1 MTNSPVLSDWQW
13 QEWQGR
19 SYLTCSLLQEW
30 QHGFFTQDFYPDVPE
45 ALVAVLQPQSTV
57 FRVKQVHGDRLLTP
71 TEIQQVRSTGEN
83 EESWP
88 AADGIISDQSQQAV
102 WVASADCTP
111 VLVGDRVTGRVS
123 AIHAGWRG
131 TAQKIVPK
139 AIQRFLAL
147 GSQLSHLRIAMGPAI
162 AGSVYQVDQDVAAE
176 VGASLFPDVPKPP
189 TEILEILANLTEP
202 PILSDPEA
210 GKVRLDVRRINALQ
224 LDQLDLQPDQ
234 IAIAPYCTYQM
245 SEHFFSYRRTHEKK
259 VQWSGIIS
267 GQGK

>member
-102 WVASADCTP
+102 WVASAD
-111 VLVGDRVTGRVS
+111 
-123 AIHAGWRG
+123 
-131 TAQKIVPK
+131 
-139 AIQRFLAL
+139 
-147 GSQLSHLRIAMGPAI
+147 
-162 AGSVYQVDQDVAAE
+162 
-176 VGASLFPDVPKPP
+176 
-189 TEILEILANLTEP
+189 
-202 PILSDPEA
+202 
-210 GKVRLDVRRINALQ
+210 
-224 LDQLDLQPDQ
+224 
-234 IAIAPYCTYQM
+234 
-245 SEHFFSYRRTHEKK
+245 
-259 VQWSGIIS
+259 
-267 GQGK
+267 